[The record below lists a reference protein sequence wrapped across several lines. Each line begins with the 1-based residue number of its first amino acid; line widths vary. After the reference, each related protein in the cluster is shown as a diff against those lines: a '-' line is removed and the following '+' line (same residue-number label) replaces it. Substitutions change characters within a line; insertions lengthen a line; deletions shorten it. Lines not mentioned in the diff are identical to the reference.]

1 MKLVKRWLELVIIF
15 NAVLSFNKF
24 WNAKYYQNKPKFN
37 DVYSR
42 NDLPKTKDGTYLIN
56 LDEFKSIEA
65 HWIAFY
71 VNGNNVIYF
80 DSFGGEHIPKEI

>member
-1 MKLVKRWLELVIIF
+1 MKLVKGRLELVIIF

-80 DSFGGEHIPKEI
+80 DSFGVEHIPKEI